1 VVFRSSSGISSVN
14 ERTVAAETGLVSGRQ
29 HALDGLRT
37 IAVAGVFFFHTATEL
52 IPGGFIGV
60 DVFFTLSGF
69 VITLL
74 ILKERLAT
82 GRLRLGVFYAKRLA
96 RLWPALLALCAVI
109 LAVGLLFPSSGWGG
123 QEGFVLPAAG
133 YVMNLAHFG
142 VFGNSITGETLGPTW
157 TLAVEEQFYLVWPP
171 LLLLM
176 LRFWNLRF
184 VTWMTA
190 GLAGAFLLERFVLVS
205 LGAPLGRLYNGPD
218 TRADELLIGCALALL
233 FTCVRRG
240 STLHCSL
247 QAAARWGAP
256 LAAASLVAA
265 VILLKEPHTPG
276 PWFDAFWTAGPTVL
290 SLLAAVLIG
299 SLVLQ
304 PAGFMAR
311 FLSHP
316 WLAGPGRD
324 LSYAMYLWHIP
335 VYLLLMPLIP
345 ALPVRI
351 ALAAALTVLLACASF
366 RLVER
371 PFRRWANTR
380 LEPAVVRP
388 APAEMAER
396 ELVRAGRGT

>member
-1 VVFRSSSGISSVN
+1 MVFRSSSGISSVK
-14 ERTVAAETGLVSGRQ
+14 ERAAAPDTGLVSGRQ

-74 ILKERLAT
+74 ILKERLST

-109 LAVGLLFPSSGWGG
+109 LAVGLLFPASGWGG

-133 YVMNLAHFG
+133 YVMNLAHVG

-176 LRFWNLRF
+176 LRFWNLRV
-184 VTWMTA
+184 VTWITA
-190 GLAGAFLLERFVLVS
+190 GLAVAFLLERFVLVA

-240 STLHCSL
+240 SPLHGSL

-256 LAAASLVAA
+256 LAAAIVVAA
-265 VILLKEPHTPG
+265 VFLLKEPDTPG
-276 PWFDAFWTAGPTVL
+276 PWFGVFWTAGPTVL
-290 SLLAAVLIG
+290 SLLAATLIG

-324 LSYAMYLWHIP
+324 LSYAVYLWHIP

-345 ALPVRI
+345 ELPLRI
-351 ALAAALTVLLACASF
+351 ALAAVLTVLLACASF

-371 PFRRWANTR
+371 PLRRWANER
-380 LEPAVVRP
+380 LEPAVVRS
-388 APAEMAER
+388 ASAEVPER
-396 ELVRAGRGT
+396 ELVSAGRGT

>member
-14 ERTVAAETGLVSGRQ
+14 ERPAAPETGLVSGRQ

-82 GRLRLGVFYAKRLA
+82 GRLRIGVFYAKRLA

-109 LAVGLLFPSSGWGG
+109 LAVGLLFPASGWGG
-123 QEGFVLPAAG
+123 QAGFVLPAAG

-142 VFGNSITGETLGPTW
+142 AFGNSITGETLGPTW

-176 LRFWNLRF
+176 LRFWKLRT

-190 GLAGAFLLERFVLVS
+190 GLAVAFLLERFVLVS

-240 STLHCSL
+240 STLHGSL
-247 QAAARWGAP
+247 QAVAKWGAP
-256 LAAASLVAA
+256 LTAATLVAA
-265 VILLKEPHTPG
+265 VVLLEEPDTAG
-276 PWFDAFWTAGPTVL
+276 TWFAVFWTAGPTVL

-345 ALPVRI
+345 ALPLRI

-371 PFRRWANTR
+371 PLRRWANER

-388 APAEMAER
+388 TPAEVPER
-396 ELVRAGRGT
+396 ELVAAGR

>member
-1 VVFRSSSGISSVN
+1 MSVLERPSGP
-14 ERTVAAETGLVSGRQ
+14 EGGLISGRK

-37 IAVAGVFFFHTATEL
+37 IAVAGVFFFHTATAQM
-52 IPGGFIGV
+52 PGGFIGV

-74 ILKERLAT
+74 IMKEWQAT

-109 LAVGLLFPSSGWGG
+109 LAVGFVLPESGWGG
-123 QEGFVLPAAG
+123 QAEFVLPAAG

-142 VFGNSITGETLGPTW
+142 MFGNSITGETLGPTW
-157 TLAVEEQFYLVWPP
+157 TLAVEEQFYLVWP
-171 LLLLM
+171 LLLLVM
-176 LRFWNLRF
+176 LRFWR
-184 VTWMTA
+184 VRTVAWSTA
-190 GLAGAFLLERFVLVS
+190 GLAAAFLLERFVLVMA
-205 LGAPLGRLYNGPD
+205 GAPLGRLYNGPD

-233 FTCVRRG
+233 LTCIRPG
-240 STLHCSL
+240 SRAHLSL
-247 QAAARWGAP
+247 QAVARRAALPSALIL
-256 LAAASLVAA
+256 LAALF
-265 VILLKEPHTPG
+265 LLEEPHTPG
-276 PWFDAFWTAGPTVL
+276 LWFSAFWTLGPTVL
-290 SLLAAVLIG
+290 SLLTAVLLG

-324 LSYAMYLWHIP
+324 LSYGMYLWHIP
-335 VYLLLMPLIP
+335 VYLLLMPLVP
-345 ALPVRI
+345 ELPLRI
-351 ALAAALTVLLACASF
+351 ALAAALTVLFAWASF

-371 PFRRWANTR
+371 PLRRWANVK

-388 APAEMAER
+388 VPKGAPER
-396 ELVRAGRGT
+396 ELVSAGRGA